1 MKIGGAT
8 FIKSVAESR
17 GFYVSDKP
25 LVAVV
30 GKSNVGKSSLIN
42 MLANNRKLARTSDTP
57 GRTRLINYF
66 SFGEFVLADLPG
78 YGFAKVSKEE
88 KAKWASLMEDFL
100 RTQDIK
106 LLILLTD
113 IRHDPTADDL
123 MMIKYLYHYAIPFIP
138 VATKADKLPKTR
150 IKPNL
155 YAIASKLGVGAGNM
169 LAASAADGT
178 GKEDILAAVEKAISL

>member
-17 GFYVSDKP
+17 EFYVSDKP

-123 MMIKYLYHYAIPFIP
+123 MMIKYLYHYYSMG
-138 VATKADKLPKTR
+138 KAD
-150 IKPNL
+150 
-155 YAIASKLGVGAGNM
+155 Y
-169 LAASAADGT
+169 
-178 GKEDILAAVEKAISL
+178 